1 MQQEDLETGTVNLR
15 ADAHKMVFP
24 AFESRYSRLRRTVVA
39 LKKHVSN
46 EEQCN
51 FVGRATHRWAFLPP
65 YGEQNERW
73 DFEEWMDGRKK
84 TRNRI
89 SDNAWPTEP
98 TLLNAREKPDVRT
111 VGTRFHRR
119 FSPTLFFSILSINR
133 NAVTTNYYNEYL
145 YIVIRV
151 KWNWRKFSLIIGQ
164 RIIHSKN
171 AKNISITFDPTK

>member
-89 SDNAWPTEP
+89 SDNAWPTEL
-98 TLLNAREKPDVRT
+98 TLLNSWKTGCPDGGHT
-111 VGTRFHRR
+111 IS
-119 FSPTLFFSILSINR
+119 SPFLTDSFLF
-133 NAVTTNYYNEYL
+133 YL
-145 YIVIRV
+145 I
-151 KWNWRKFSLIIGQ
+151 
-164 RIIHSKN
+164 
-171 AKNISITFDPTK
+171 D